1 MYFFIDPIIE
11 SNSNQAAIE
20 NMLCLRCPPGSFEIK
35 NLGRQGGYIVEFF
48 FRAATTCCKSFPK
61 KKLFSDD
68 VNFKIT
74 NYASYYCLELI
85 RTPYSSRSRV
95 LSQYKEFL

>member
-1 MYFFIDPIIE
+1 
-11 SNSNQAAIE
+11 
-20 NMLCLRCPPGSFEIK
+20 MLCLRCPPGSFEIK

-48 FRAATTCCKSFPK
+48 FRAATTCCKCFPK

-74 NYASYYCLELI
+74 NYASYYCLELNMAD
-85 RTPYSSRSRV
+85 PHS
-95 LSQYKEFL
+95 FLKTRQNLLLTDRPTHFLPSVHANATYF